1 MASSLLCRSID
12 RGKSVSTVMKFGI
25 SYFGPEPL
33 FHLRRDFLLSM
44 KYGLEDLGHDV
55 VLNGLSLES
64 DRFNFVVGA
73 YFLPNAEIPKIA
85 QSGVR
90 HAHVNTEVIAQDM
103 LNFNPQKVDFL
114 GAYLPAIRAGQFAWD
129 VILDNMTEY
138 QRYGVNAHFLRWG
151 WDQKLEDIQHRQE
164 KDLDFY
170 FFGMMSNRR
179 KQIIQSVRQKGFRG
193 AADNSCPYFLRNDRI
208 ARAKVQLNI
217 VQEEKYTHVNSFRV
231 CYLANNRCAIVSEH
245 EQDPAGYLEM
255 TRLATAQEMPDVVAD
270 LVTNN
275 NWRDLGE
282 KAYALMRQ
290 KPMKAIL
297 EELLDI
303 SGLK

>member
-1 MASSLLCRSID
+1 
-12 RGKSVSTVMKFGI
+12 MKFGI

-44 KYGLEDLGHDV
+44 KYGLESLGHDA

-73 YFLPNAEIPKIA
+73 YFLPVAEIPKIA
-85 QSGVR
+85 KSGVK

-103 LNFNPQKVDFL
+103 LNFNPQKTDFL
-114 GAYLPAIRAGQFAWD
+114 GAYLPAMKAGSFVWD
-129 VILDNMTEY
+129 VIQDNMAEY
-138 QRYGVNAHFLRWG
+138 QRYGANAHFLRWG
-151 WDQKLEDIQHRQE
+151 WDPKLADIEHRAE

-179 KQIIQSVRQKGFRG
+179 KQIVQAVRQKGMRG
-193 AADNSCPYFLRNDRI
+193 SADHSCPYFLRNDRI

-231 CYLANNRCAIVSEH
+231 CYLANNACAIVSEH

-270 LVTNN
+270 LIAGDK
-275 NWRDLGE
+275 WRQQGE
-282 KAYALMRQ
+282 RAQAMMRER
-290 KPMKAIL
+290 PMKAIL
-297 EELLDI
+297 EQLLDT

>member
-1 MASSLLCRSID
+1 
-12 RGKSVSTVMKFGI
+12 MKFGI

-44 KYGLEDLGHDV
+44 KYGLESLGHDV

-73 YFLPNAEIPKIA
+73 YFLPAAEIPKIA
-85 QSGVR
+85 KSGVK

-103 LNFNPQKVDFL
+103 LNFNPQKTDFL
-114 GAYLPAIRAGQFAWD
+114 GAYLPAMKAGAFTWD

-151 WDQKLEDIQHRQE
+151 WDPKLEDIEHRAE

-179 KQIIQSVRQKGFRG
+179 KQITQAVRQKGLRG
-193 AADNSCPYFLRNDRI
+193 TSDHSCPYFLRNDRI

-245 EQDPAGYLEM
+245 EQDPAGYLDM
-255 TRLATAQEMPDVVAD
+255 TRLATAEEMPGVVAD
-270 LVTNN
+270 LVAGDK
-275 NWRDLGE
+275 WRQQGE
-282 KAYALMRQ
+282 QAYALMRKQ
-290 KPMKAIL
+290 PMKTIL
-297 EELLDI
+297 EELLDT

>member
-1 MASSLLCRSID
+1 
-12 RGKSVSTVMKFGI
+12 MKFGI

-44 KYGLEDLGHDV
+44 KYGLESLGHDV

-73 YFLPNAEIPKIA
+73 YFLPAAEIPKIA
-85 QSGVR
+85 KSGVR

-103 LNFNPQKVDFL
+103 LNFNPQKTDFL
-114 GAYLPAIRAGQFAWD
+114 GAYLPAMKAGAFTWD

-151 WDQKLEDIQHRQE
+151 WDPKLEDIEHRAE

-170 FFGMMSNRR
+170 FFGMMSQRR
-179 KQIIQSVRQKGFRG
+179 KDIIQSVRQKGMRG
-193 AADNSCPYFLRNDRI
+193 TADHSCPYFLRNDRI

-231 CYLANNRCAIVSEH
+231 CYLANNRCAIISEH
-245 EQDPAGYLEM
+245 EQDPAGYLDM

-270 LVTNN
+270 LVANDK
-275 NWRDLGE
+275 WRQQGE
-282 KAYALMRQ
+282 QAQALMRER
-290 KPMKAIL
+290 PMKAIL
-297 EELLDI
+297 EALLDT

>member
-1 MASSLLCRSID
+1 
-12 RGKSVSTVMKFGI
+12 MKFGI
-25 SYFGPEPL
+25 SYFGPEAL
-33 FHLRRDFLLSM
+33 FHLRRDFMLSM

-73 YFLPNAEIPKIA
+73 YFLPAAEIAKIA
-85 QSGVR
+85 KTGVR

-103 LNFNPQKVDFL
+103 LNFNPEKVDFM
-114 GAYLPAIRAGQFAWD
+114 GAYLPAMQAGAFVWD
-129 VILDNMTEY
+129 VILDNIAEHK
-138 QRYGVNAHFLRWG
+138 RYGNKAHFFRWG
-151 WDQKLEDIQHRQE
+151 WDAKLEDIQHRQE

-179 KQIIQSVRQKGFRG
+179 KQITQSIRQKGFRG
-193 AADNSCPYFLRNDRI
+193 AADHSCPYFLRNDRI

-270 LVTNN
+270 LVANDK
-275 NWRDLGE
+275 WRALGE
-282 KAYALMRQ
+282 QAYALMRKQ
-290 KPMKAIL
+290 PMKTIL
-297 EELLDI
+297 EELLDT